1 MKNRELKL
9 GILFVIIFIIWTLS
23 LLIIDVKPLGVNQ
36 TNIGLS
42 SINVWFHQMTG
53 TNMFLYI
60 LTDWLGL
67 VPVFVCLCFGLLGC
81 IQLIKRRSLIKVD
94 YDLIVLGIYYI
105 VVIFSYLLFEKLP
118 INYRPILIEGRM
130 EVSYPSST
138 TLLVLSVMLSLYEQ
152 VNRRVLNI
160 QSKNMIH
167 LCIVIFTVFMIGGRF
182 ISGVHWVSDIIG
194 SILISIAY
202 YSFYKGVL
210 KWNFMKNFKN
220 YVKVK
225 N

>member
-1 MKNRELKL
+1 MKSKEFKI
-9 GILFVIIFIIWTLS
+9 GILFILIFIIWTLS
-23 LLIIDVKPLGVNQ
+23 LLMIDVKPLGVNQ
-36 TNIGLS
+36 SDIGFSTL
-42 SINVWFHQMTG
+42 NVWFHQLIG

-67 VPVFVCLCFGLLGC
+67 VPVFICMGFGLLGC

-105 VVIFSYLLFEKLP
+105 IVILSYLLFEKIP

-138 TLLVLSVMLSLYEQ
+138 TLLVFSVMLSLYEQ
-152 VNRRVLNI
+152 VNRRIINI

-167 LCIVIFTVFMIGGRF
+167 LCIVIFTVFMISGRLL
-182 ISGVHWVSDIIG
+182 SGVHWLSDIIG
-194 SILISIAY
+194 SIFISLGY
-202 YSFYKGVL
+202 YFLYKGVL
-210 KWNFMKNFKN
+210 QWNFMKNFKN
-220 YVKVK
+220 
-225 N
+225 